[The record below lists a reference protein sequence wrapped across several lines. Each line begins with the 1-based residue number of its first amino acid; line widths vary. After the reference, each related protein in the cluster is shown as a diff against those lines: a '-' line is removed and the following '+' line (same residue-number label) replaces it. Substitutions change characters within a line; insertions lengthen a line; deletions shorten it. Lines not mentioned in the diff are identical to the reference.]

1 MEWYRYC
8 GGKKLR
14 RGVTTGACAAA
25 AAKAAALRLSG
36 LPYREV
42 TVYTPGGILLNFEV
56 QDAGTKACGV
66 YKDAGDDPDVTNGLL
81 ICAQVEP
88 ASSFSIEGGEGVG
101 RVTLP
106 GLEQPVGSPA
116 INSGPRYMIEKAVT
130 EVLGTKAKVTIFV
143 PEGKKIAQK
152 TCNPRLGI
160 QGGISILGTTG
171 IVEPMSESALIE
183 SIRLELSAQRAA
195 GKEIILLTPGNYG
208 ETFAKETFG
217 LTGGVLCSN
226 FLGDAIDFAQYLGFR
241 GFLLI
246 AHAGKLVKTA
256 GGIFATHSK
265 MADARME
272 IFTAHSALAGAEQ
285 KCLQKLMTCI
295 STDAAFDILE
305 TAGLLQQVTASLME
319 KIDFHLCQRGGQ
331 METGAIMFTN
341 KRGELGRT
349 KYAGKLLEALG
360 PVSHH
365 SLREEKTDRM

>member
-1 MEWYRYC
+1 MDWYRYC

-25 AAKAAALRLSG
+25 AAKAAALRLLG
-36 LPYREV
+36 MPYQQV
-42 TVYTPGGILLNFEV
+42 TVYTPGGIPLDFEI
-56 QDAGTKACGV
+56 QDAEANACGV

-81 ICAQVEP
+81 ICAQVEQD
-88 ASSFSIEGGEGVG
+88 SHFSIEGGTGVG
-101 RVTLP
+101 RITLP

-130 EVLGTKAKVTIFV
+130 EVLGAKAKVTIFV
-143 PEGKKIAQK
+143 PEGEKIAQK

-171 IVEPMSESALIE
+171 IVEPMSEAALME
-183 SIRLELSAQRAA
+183 SIRLELSAQRAL
-195 GKEIILLTPGNYG
+195 GKETILLTPGNYG
-208 ETFAKETFG
+208 ESFAKDTFG

-226 FLGDAIDFAQYLGFR
+226 FLGDAIDFAQGLGFR
-241 GFLLI
+241 RLLLV

-265 MADARME
+265 MADGRME
-272 IFTAHSALAGAEQ
+272 ILTAHGALAGADQ
-285 KCLQKLMTCI
+285 KCLESLMECI

-319 KIDFHLCQRGGQ
+319 KIDFHLSRRGGE

-349 KYAGKLLEALG
+349 KNAGKLLEALNT
-360 PVSHH
+360 
-365 SLREEKTDRM
+365 EKQIGCG

>member
-1 MEWYRYC
+1 MDWYRYC

-25 AAKAAALRLSG
+25 AAKAAALRLLG
-36 LPYREV
+36 MPYQQV
-42 TVYTPGGILLNFEV
+42 TVYTPGGIPLDFEI
-56 QDAGTKACGV
+56 QDAEANACGV

-81 ICAQVEP
+81 ICAQVEQD
-88 ASSFSIEGGEGVG
+88 SHFSIEGGTGVG
-101 RVTLP
+101 RITLP

-130 EVLGTKAKVTIFV
+130 EVLGAKAKVTIFV
-143 PEGKKIAQK
+143 PEGEKIAQK

-171 IVEPMSESALIE
+171 IV
-183 SIRLELSAQRAA
+183 SAQRAL
-195 GKEIILLTPGNYG
+195 GKETILLTPGNYG
-208 ETFAKETFG
+208 ESFAKDTFG

-226 FLGDAIDFAQYLGFR
+226 FLGDAIDFAQGLGFR
-241 GFLLI
+241 RLLLV

-265 MADARME
+265 MADGRME
-272 IFTAHSALAGAEQ
+272 ILTAHGDLYWADQ
-285 KCLQKLMTCI
+285 KCLESLMECI

-319 KIDFHLCQRGGQ
+319 KIDFH
-331 METGAIMFTN
+331 
-341 KRGELGRT
+341 
-349 KYAGKLLEALG
+349 
-360 PVSHH
+360 
-365 SLREEKTDRM
+365 

>member
-36 LPYREV
+36 MPYDKV
-42 TVYTPGGILLNFEV
+42 TVYTPVGIPLNFETQAV
-56 QDAGTKACGV
+56 GSKACGV

-81 ICAQVEP
+81 ICAQIEWAP
-88 ASSFSIEGGEGVG
+88 NFSIEGGEGVG
-101 RVTLP
+101 KVTLP

-130 EVLGTKAKVTIFV
+130 DVLGANAKVTVFV
-143 PEGKKIAQK
+143 PDGEKIARK

-171 IVEPMSESALIE
+171 IVEPMSEAALTE
-183 SIRLELSAQRAA
+183 SIRLELSARRAI
-195 GKEIILLTPGNYG
+195 GKEIILLVPGNYG
-208 ETFAKETFG
+208 ETFANETFG

-226 FLGDAIDFAQYLGFR
+226 FLGDAIDFTQGLGFR

-272 IFTAHSALAGAEQ
+272 ILTAHGALAGADQ
-285 KCLQKLMTCI
+285 KCLEKLMACI
-295 STDAAFDILE
+295 STDAAFDVLE
-305 TAGLLQQVTASLME
+305 AAGLLQKVTASLME
-319 KIDFHLCQRGGQ
+319 KIDFHLSRRGGG

-349 KYAGKLLEALG
+349 KNAGKLLEALKA
-360 PVSHH
+360 
-365 SLREEKTDRM
+365 EKQIGCEYRCCME